1 MAKKLY
7 TCSKGHSC
15 IYRSLSLCP
24 SKVKLL
30 RMQQF
35 KVGARSAGRPLSL
48 PLQLEISRAP
58 GHGFRKARVCGGRRR
73 RCERRRGG
81 PPRSWRTT
89 RPEGTP
95 PPQTG
100 GTPACSP
107 CCACC
112 GTATIRTTCWPSHP
126 AAQTILTPSIN
137 SVSRRISRKTT
148 CSVCHVWEQC
158 NCLNAP
164 VQFFLLPLSCSG
176 QTVFQYPI
184 ECIPVEFDCRPKLGL
199 SRRGP

>member
-1 MAKKLY
+1 M
-7 TCSKGHSC
+7 
-15 IYRSLSLCP
+15 
-24 SKVKLL
+24 LL
-30 RMQQF
+30 RMQLF
-35 KVGARSAGRPLSL
+35 KVDARSAGRPLSL
-48 PLQLEISRAP
+48 PLPLELICAP

-100 GTPACSP
+100 GTPACSL

-112 GTATIRTTCWPSHP
+112 GAATIRTTCWPSHP

-137 SVSRRISRKTT
+137 SVSRRISRKATYY
-148 CSVCHVWEQC
+148 CMCHVWEQC
-158 NCLNAP
+158 KCLNAP

-176 QTVFQYPI
+176 QIVVQYPI
-184 ECIPVEFDCRPKLGL
+184 KCISAESNCRPKLGL